1 MGKGHAVG
9 ALNPANI
16 KKSIYYLQRNGLRN
30 TWYAVRERLA
40 EQTKPPYVYRA
51 PSAAELKAQRE
62 AVLEGYGKGIY
73 DGIHFSIVVPAYRT
87 EPQFLGELVRSL
99 KAQSY
104 PFWELIIA
112 DATEDDSVWDA
123 LKSLKDIA
131 DVEPAD
137 TPQTKRNR
145 LPGIIRYLHLDSN
158 MGISENTNKALP
170 YVKEEYIGLLDH
182 DDILTPDALYEMA
195 EAIRREREKGRDVQL
210 LYSDEDKC
218 NGDATA
224 FYEPN
229 FKEKFNY
236 DLILSNNY
244 ICHFMVMKKELM
256 QKLRF
261 RKEYDG
267 AQDYDLVLRALA
279 ELGIPGEPAAEVAI
293 CHVPKVLYHWR
304 CHAASTS
311 ENPRSKEY
319 AYEAG
324 RRALQDYVDRCNISA
339 QAVHMKHVGFYEL
352 KFAEDL
358 FQSREDVGA
367 VGGPLIDRGR
377 ICGGRMDEDGQ
388 VYYANLPKHF
398 DGYLH
403 RAALAQD
410 AEAVD
415 IRCVTVRKELHEL
428 FREVTGVSYQSR
440 SGEPEFD
447 AGVLPADTDYRAL
460 SLRLSR
466 AIRERG
472 YRILYR
478 RENE

>member
-1 MGKGHAVG
+1 MG

-16 KKSIYYLQRNGLRN
+16 KKTIYYLQRNGLRN

-40 EQTKPPYVYRA
+40 ERKNDPYVYLA
-51 PSAAELKAQRE
+51 PSEEELKVQRE
-62 AVLEGYGKGIY
+62 TVLKDYGKGVY

-87 EPQFLGELVRSL
+87 APQFLRELVKSL
-99 KAQSY
+99 KGQSY
-104 PFWELIIA
+104 PFWELVIA
-112 DATEDDSVWDA
+112 DATEDDSVWKV
-123 LKSLKDIA
+123 LETLKDIVEVELA
-131 DVEPAD
+131 DAPE
-137 TPQTKRNR
+137 TKRNR

-158 MGISENTNKALP
+158 MGISMNTNKALA
-170 YVKEEYIGLLDH
+170 YIKNEYIGLLDH

-195 EAIRREREKGRDVQL
+195 EAIRRERERGRDVQL

-244 ICHFMVMKKELM
+244 ICHFMVIKAELM
-256 QKLRF
+256 QKLGF
-261 RKEYDG
+261 RREYDG
-267 AQDYDLVLRALA
+267 AQDYDLVLRAVE
-279 ELGIPGEPAAEVAI
+279 ELGIPGEPAAEATI

-311 ENPRSKEY
+311 ENPRSKDY

-324 RRALQDYVDRCNISA
+324 RRALQDHVVRCNISA

-352 KFAEDL
+352 KYANDL
-358 FQSREDVGA
+358 FQAREDVGA

-377 ICGGRMDEDGQ
+377 VCGGRMDERGQ

-410 AEAVD
+410 ADAVD

-440 SGEPEFD
+440 PGKHEFD
-447 AGVLPADTDYRAL
+447 AGVLPADADYQAL
-460 SLRLSR
+460 SLKLSR
-466 AIRERG
+466 AIREQG